1 VRPASSDEQGNGFW
15 SRERTVALSLFLV
28 TVVAF
33 VVCFLLVRPFISAL
47 AWAVALAVVAFPVH
61 RWLQRRIRRPAA
73 AAGISVML
81 VAVVV
86 VGPTIFIVHHLVVQA
101 AAGAEKIRP
110 AFTTEGWREMSEQN
124 PGMARVLQ
132 WIERRVDIR
141 QAFERAT
148 TAISTG
154 AVSFVRGSVRSVI
167 DVLIIFFV
175 LFYLFRDARQA
186 VDTVRSLLP
195 LSPTEANYVLD
206 GITNTI
212 HATALGTIVIAG
224 IQGALGGLM
233 FWWLGLPSPVL
244 WGVIMGLLA
253 IVPVLGAFIVWIP
266 AAIFLA
272 VQGHWGKAIILT
284 VWGAL
289 VIGLID
295 NLLYPVLV
303 GKKLRLHTIP
313 VFFAIVGGIMLSGA
327 AGIIIGPVVL
337 AFTVAL
343 VDVWRRRTGGGQ
355 TIEESLAKDKQRA
368 RARA

>member
-1 VRPASSDEQGNGFW
+1 VRANGNSDESAGFW
-15 SRERTVALSLFLV
+15 SRERTVALALFLL
-28 TVVAF
+28 TVGAF
-33 VVCFLLVRPFISAL
+33 VICYLLIQPFISAL
-47 AWAVALAVVAFPVH
+47 AWAVALAIVAFPAH
-61 RWLQRRIRRPAA
+61 RWIGRHIRQPAL
-73 AAGISVML
+73 AAGTSVLL

-86 VGPTIFIVHHLVVQA
+86 VAPTIFIVHHLVGQA

-110 AFTTEGWREMSEQN
+110 AFTQEGWREMIQKN
-124 PGMARVLQ
+124 PRFAGILER
-132 WIERRVDIR
+132 IERQVDIR
-141 QAFERAT
+141 QAFERAA

-167 DVLIIFFV
+167 DLLIIFFV
-175 LFYLFRDARQA
+175 LFYLFRDSQPA
-186 VDTVRSLLP
+186 VESVRSLLP
-195 LSPTEANYVLD
+195 VSRKEADYVLD
-206 GITNTI
+206 EITNTI
-212 HATALGTIVIAG
+212 HATAVGTIVIAV

-253 IVPVLGAFIVWIP
+253 IIPVLGAFIVWIP

-272 VQGHWGKAIILT
+272 AQGHWAKAIILT

-303 GKKLRLHTIP
+303 GKKLRLHTLP
-313 VFFAIVGGIMLSGA
+313 VFFAIVGGIMLFGA

-343 VDVWRRRTGGGQ
+343 VDIWRRRTGGGQ
-355 TIEESLAKDKQRA
+355 TIEESLVKDKQRA
-368 RARA
+368 AVRV